1 MILFI
6 SYIHMAVRYMD
17 IPAYKQIFTISKEQK
32 SEYGEIFTPFSL
44 INSMFSM
51 LPSEVFSNPD
61 FKWLDPGAGTGY
73 FSMYLFHKLN
83 IGLKNV
89 LPNEQKRHKHILK
102 NMIYMVEIQG
112 INIEILQK
120 LFGENANII
129 HGDFIQIK
137 FELSFDFIIGNPPYN
152 AKGLKK
158 VPTKKGNKK
167 MDGQTIW
174 ISFIKRSIS
183 LLKQSGNLLMIVP
196 SLWMKPDKAKMYNFL
211 MEFNLK
217 KIRCFNNTESNK
229 LFTGEAQTPTCYFWM
244 IKEQKNGFIHLFD
257 KDREIFVQYPLKMDD
272 PIPVF
277 GQTIVKK
284 FKNFVNAYG
293 HLKVIKTNLPLKGH
307 HFSAEKDTEHPY
319 VNIHTTILDKLQ
331 PKLVFKYSSTPQM
344 HHGEC
349 KLVLSHKMYGFP
361 FLDSEGIYGISNRDN
376 YVFNNRP
383 IEELEMIEEF
393 LSTKTAL
400 YLFEAT
406 RYRMKYL
413 EKYAFQLIPD
423 IPKLVGLS
431 RPITDEVIVTYFGL
445 DNMDKENIMHLHKK
459 EYQFSPINP

>member
-1 MILFI
+1 ME
-6 SYIHMAVRYMD
+6 RYLH
-17 IPAYKQIFTISKEQK
+17 
-32 SEYGEIFTPFSL
+32 PFLSL
-44 INSMFSM
+44 IPCF
-51 LPSEVFSNPD
+51 LCFLSEVFSNPD

-89 LPNEQKRHKHILK
+89 FPNDQKRHKHILK

-129 HGDFIQIK
+129 HVDFLQMK
-137 FELSFDFIIGNPPYN
+137 TELSFDFIIGNPPYN

-229 LFTGEAQTPTCYFWM
+229 LFSGEAQTPTCYFWM
-244 IKEQKNGFIHLFD
+244 IKEQKNEFIHLFD
-257 KDREIFVQYPLKMDD
+257 KDREIFVHYPLKMDD

-284 FKNFVNAYG
+284 FKSFVNA
-293 HLKVIKTNLPLKGH
+293 VW
-307 HFSAEKDTEHPY
+307 
-319 VNIHTTILDKLQ
+319 
-331 PKLVFKYSSTPQM
+331 
-344 HHGEC
+344 
-349 KLVLSHKMYGFP
+349 
-361 FLDSEGIYGISNRDN
+361 IS
-376 YVFNNRP
+376 
-383 IEELEMIEEF
+383 
-393 LSTKTAL
+393 
-400 YLFEAT
+400 
-406 RYRMKYL
+406 
-413 EKYAFQLIPD
+413 
-423 IPKLVGLS
+423 
-431 RPITDEVIVTYFGL
+431 
-445 DNMDKENIMHLHKK
+445 
-459 EYQFSPINP
+459 